1 MTAVHEPA
9 DVTRLREVVLG
20 VAASVALLW
29 LIHIAF
35 ALGGWSPSVLGV
47 RPGELAGLLGVL
59 TAPLVHGSWGHL
71 MGNSAALLV
80 LASALIYGTPH
91 AARIALPVI
100 WLASGVAVWL
110 FAREAAHI
118 GASGLTYGMMFF
130 VFIIGILRRDKRS
143 IALALLV
150 FFLYGSM
157 IWGLLPVVPGVS
169 FEYHLFG
176 AVTGAICAFLLRA
189 RDPLPP
195 RRRYSWEEEDVID
208 ADEGAEPLVFDRPRP
223 EDERRL

>member
-1 MTAVHEPA
+1 MSATYEPA
-9 DVTRLREVVLG
+9 DVSRLREVLFA
-20 VAASVALLW
+20 VAGGVALLW
-29 LIHIAF
+29 LIHTVF
-35 ALGGWSPSVLGV
+35 ALTAWSPAALGV
-47 RPGELAGLLGVL
+47 RPGEASGLVGVL
-59 TAPLVHGSWGHL
+59 TAPLVHGTWGHL
-71 MGNSAALLV
+71 AGNSAALLV
-80 LASALIYGTPH
+80 LASAMIYGTPH
-91 AARIALPVI
+91 AAKIALPVI
-100 WLASGVAVWL
+100 WLASGLAVWL

-157 IWGLLPVVPGVS
+157 VWGLLPVAPGVS

-176 AVTGAICAFLLRA
+176 ALAGGLCAFLLRN

-195 RRRYSWEEEDVID
+195 RRRYEWEEE
-208 ADEGAEPLVFDRPRP
+208 AEEEESGKDLVFDRPPP